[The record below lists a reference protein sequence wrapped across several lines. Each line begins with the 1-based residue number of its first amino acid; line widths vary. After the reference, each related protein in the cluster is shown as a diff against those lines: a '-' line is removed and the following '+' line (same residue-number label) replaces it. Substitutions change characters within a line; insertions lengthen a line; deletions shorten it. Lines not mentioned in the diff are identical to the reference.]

1 MEIVETTLPG
11 VGFDAL
17 IRSHRAGDVV
27 VVTVGAMVFVQWS
40 VDDLPTRDLFLVTGH
55 QSGLGGKTLAQL
67 AGLSEA
73 QVSRVLSH
81 FAIHG
86 WRGLVDRGTAG
97 QVPAL
102 GPVGKAKARALRE
115 QGVFLAAIAEQL
127 GVGIRSVRTATH
139 GVVVRPGPTQVT
151 LPLPAVTP
159 ATSEPVIAPAT
170 PALAAPAAVSG
181 EPSASTDALVSVTE
195 PAPVAPDVEKDLL
208 CPAAPLPADGR
219 WHACRYAGTTLI
231 AAGVLHVG
239 LCDAMER
246 ATVARPDTAL
256 YSGQQALVALA
267 SAWAAGL
274 TSIEAMHERDA
285 RALGVVLGLE
295 RSPSVRTLWRAIAQ
309 MIAGFDPVQWWVGW
323 MLGLLRV
330 HRPEVPVFGVD
341 GHFKAYG
348 GSEPIDKGYNT
359 KRRIAERGLA
369 TVRLMDMHGYC
380 WNDLPVAAGDHLHV
394 HVLAAAR
401 ALAEAQRLDGPAR
414 ADCPVVLA
422 FDRGGFDFEVLSAMA
437 AEGYWFLAW
446 VPSTVTLPDLGAIAP
461 VDDGIGEVPWNHPR
475 CTHPTR
481 LIVERDG
488 AALLPATTNLPPW
501 IDAVEA
507 MRLLRSARGMEENGI
522 KAAKAFVPIDH
533 LDDRGAEHH
542 RPDDR
547 PAWNPARAKLQT
559 FSRELKEAEML
570 LRREH
575 FKPKE
580 RSRPEVRLDIDVN
593 VLQQRVVAQQIR
605 ETPEKVPRMTLKPEA
620 VRAELDVS
628 NRALLLPLKN
638 ATENARRWLL
648 AELGGRLAPSDHEWD
663 QDTRARTLTALVR
676 APGRMRFG
684 RDLVEVELDLQLPP
698 MPHARIAEALC
709 ALDGRLRFEDGRALR
724 VRLAPRPRGSVVRGE
739 VSPEE

>member
-11 VGFDAL
+11 SGFDAL
-17 IRSHRAGDVV
+17 IRSHRAGDLV
-27 VVTVGAMVFVQWS
+27 VVTIGAMVFVQWS
-40 VDDLPTRDLFLVTGH
+40 ADDLATRDLFLVTGH
-55 QSGLGGKTLAQL
+55 QSGIGGKTLAQL

-97 QVPAL
+97 RAPTL

-115 QGVFLAAIAEQL
+115 QGVFLADIAEQL
-127 GVGIRSVRTATH
+127 GVGIRSVRTATQ

-159 ATSEPVIAPAT
+159 ATS
-170 PALAAPAAVSG
+170 
-181 EPSASTDALVSVTE
+181 
-195 PAPVAPDVEKDLL
+195 APVAPDAEKDPL

-246 ATVARPDTAL
+246 ATVARPDAAL

-330 HRPEVPVFGVD
+330 HRPEVPVYGVD

-348 GSEPIDKGYNT
+348 GAEPIDKGYNT

-369 TVRLMDMHGYC
+369 TVRLMDLHGYC
-380 WNDLPVAAGDHLHV
+380 WNDLPVPAGDHLHV

-401 ALAEAQRLDGPAR
+401 ALGEAQRGDPSR
-414 ADCPVVLA
+414 ADRPVVLA
-422 FDRGGFDFEVLSAMA
+422 FDRGGFDFDVLSAMA
-437 AEGYWFLAW
+437 TEGFWFLAW

-547 PAWNPARAKLQT
+547 PAWNPARVKLQT
-559 FSRELKEAEML
+559 FSRELKEAEL
-570 LRREH
+570 SLRREH

-605 ETPEKVPRMTLKPEA
+605 ETPEKVPRMTIKPEA

-684 RDLVEVELDLQLPP
+684 KDLVEVELDLQLPP

-724 VRLAPRPRGSVVRGE
+724 VRLAPRPRGSVVRGDA
-739 VSPEE
+739 SPAE

>member
-11 VGFDAL
+11 SGFDAL
-17 IRSHRAGDVV
+17 IRSHRDGDVV
-27 VVTVGAMVFVQWS
+27 VVTVGAMMFVQWS

-67 AGLSEA
+67 AGISEA

-81 FAIHG
+81 FELHG
-86 WRGLVDRGTAG
+86 WRGLVERGAAG
-97 QVPAL
+97 RTPAL

-115 QGVFLAAIAEQL
+115 QGVFLADIAKQL
-127 GVGIRSVRTATH
+127 GVGITSVRTATQ
-139 GVVVRPGPTQVT
+139 GVVVRPRPIQVT
-151 LPLPAVTP
+151 LPLPTAPT
-159 ATSEPVIAPAT
+159 ATFEPVIASAT
-170 PALAAPAAVSG
+170 PDLAAPAAVAD
-181 EPSASTDALVSVTE
+181 EPSASADTLVTVTDLAL
-195 PAPVAPDVEKDLL
+195 PVPDVEKDLL

-231 AAGVLHVG
+231 VAGLLHVG
-239 LCDAMER
+239 LCDAMDR
-246 ATVARPDTAL
+246 ASVARPDEAH

-274 TSIEAMHERDA
+274 PSIEAMHERDA

-295 RSPSVRTLWRAIAQ
+295 RSPSVRTLWRAVAQ

-330 HRPEVPVFGVD
+330 HRPEVPVYGVD

-348 GSEPIDKGYNT
+348 GAEPIDKGYNT

-369 TVRLMDMHGYC
+369 TVRLMDLHGYC
-380 WNDLPVAAGDHLHV
+380 WNDLPVAAGDHLHA

-401 ALAEAQRLDGPAR
+401 ALAEAQRADPAW
-414 ADCPVVLA
+414 ADRPVVLA
-422 FDRGGFDFEVLSAMA
+422 FDRGGFDFDVLSAMA
-437 AEGYWFLAW
+437 TEGFWFLAW
-446 VPSTVTLPDLGAIAP
+446 VPSTVTLPDLGTIAP
-461 VDDGIGEVPWNHPR
+461 VEDGIGEVPWNHQS

-488 AALLPATTNLPPW
+488 KALLPAATNLPPW

-547 PAWNPARAKLQT
+547 PARNPARVKLQT
-559 FSRELKEAEML
+559 FSRELKEAEMS

-580 RSRPEVRLDIDVN
+580 RTRPEVRLDIDVN
-593 VLQQRVVAQQIR
+593 VLQQRAVAGQIR
-605 ETPEKVPRMTLKPEA
+605 ETPEKVPRMTIKPEA

-648 AELGGRLAPSDHEWD
+648 AELGGKLAPSDHEWD
-663 QDTRARTLTALVR
+663 QDTRARTLAALVR

-684 RDLVEVELDLQLPP
+684 KDLVEVELDLQLPP
-698 MPHARIAEALC
+698 MPHARLAEALC

-724 VRLAPRPRGSVVRGE
+724 ARLAPRPRGSVVRGE
-739 VSPEE
+739 VSSEE

>member
-17 IRSHRAGDVV
+17 IRSHRDGDLV
-27 VVTVGAMVFVQWS
+27 VVTIGAMVFVQWS
-40 VDDLPTRDLFLVTGH
+40 VDDLPTRDLFLVAGH
-55 QSGLGGKTLAQL
+55 QSGIGGKTLAQL
-67 AGLSEA
+67 AAISEA
-73 QVSRVLSH
+73 QTSRVLSH
-81 FAIHG
+81 FAVHG

-97 QVPAL
+97 RAPAL

-115 QGVFLAAIAEQL
+115 QGVFLADIAEQL
-127 GVGIRSVRTATH
+127 GVGMSSVRTATK

-151 LPLPAVTP
+151 LPLPSVIP
-159 ATSEPVIAPAT
+159 AASESVVAPAT
-170 PALAAPAAVSG
+170 PALDAPTAASDESPT
-181 EPSASTDALVSVTE
+181 STDALVPVTE
-195 PAPVAPDVEKDLL
+195 EAPAAPDAEQDPL
-208 CPAAPLPADGR
+208 CPAAPLPPDGR

-231 AAGVLHVG
+231 VAGVLHVG
-239 LCDAMER
+239 LCDAMEH
-246 ATVARPDTAL
+246 AGVVRPDAAH

-274 TSIEAMHERDA
+274 PSIEAMHERDA

-330 HRPEVPVFGVD
+330 HRPETPVYGLD

-348 GSEPIDKGYNT
+348 GAEPIDKGYNT

-369 TVRLMDMHGYC
+369 TVRLMDLHGYC
-380 WNDLPVAAGDHLHV
+380 WNDLPVAAGDGLHA

-401 ALAEAQRLDGPAR
+401 ALAEAQRLDRSR
-414 ADCPVVLA
+414 AERPVVLA

-437 AEGYWFLAW
+437 AEGFWFLAW

-461 VDDGIGEVPWNHPR
+461 VGDGIGETPWNHPS

-501 IDAVEA
+501 IDATEA

-547 PAWNPARAKLQT
+547 PARNPARAKLQT
-559 FSRELKEAEML
+559 FSRELKEAEMS

-593 VLQQRVVAQQIR
+593 VLQQRVVKKQLR
-605 ETPEKVPRMTLKPEA
+605 ETPEKVPRMTIKPEA

-648 AELGGRLAPSDHEWD
+648 AELGGKLSPSDHEWD

-676 APGRMRFG
+676 APGRLRFG
-684 RDLVEVELDLQLPP
+684 KDLVEVELDLQLPP

-709 ALDGRLRFEDGRALR
+709 ALDGRLRFEDGRALHA
-724 VRLAPRPRGSVVRGE
+724 RLAPRPRGSVVRGE
-739 VSPEE
+739 ASPDE